1 MKFQRTELLIGK
13 DGLQSLSKSKVAIV
27 GLGGVGGYVAMMLV
41 RSGIEN
47 FILVDFD
54 TIDETN
60 INRQIIASEKTIGL
74 NKVDVCK
81 SMMLD
86 INSNCN
92 ITTYCEKIS
101 KDNVSKILNDV
112 DICVDAIDMV
122 TNKIELIE
130 YCKLNDIEIISACGA
145 GNRCDIPNFYVTD
158 IYKTAGDGLA
168 KIMRKKLKEKNINS
182 LKVVISSSLPIKTN
196 SKEIGSISYYPA
208 VCGCVVSSYVV
219 NYLINKN

>member
-1 MKFQRTELLIGK
+1 MKFQRTEILIGK
-13 DGLQSLSKSKVAIV
+13 EGVNNLSKSKVAII
-27 GLGGVGGYVAMMLV
+27 GLGGVGGYTAMTLV
-41 RSGIEN
+41 RAGIEN

-54 TIDETN
+54 TIDITN
-60 INRQIIASEKTIGL
+60 INRQIIANEKTVGL
-74 NKVDVCK
+74 YKTDVCK

-86 INSNCN
+86 INSKCN

-101 KDNVSKILNDV
+101 KDNVSEILKDV
-112 DICVDAIDMV
+112 DICIDAIDMV

-130 YCKLNDIEIISACGA
+130 YCKHNDIEIISACGA
-145 GNRCDIPNFYVTD
+145 GNRYDYPNFYVTD

-168 KIMRKKLKEKNINS
+168 KILRKKLKEKRIKS
-182 LKVVISSSLPIKTN
+182 LKVVISSSLPVKTN